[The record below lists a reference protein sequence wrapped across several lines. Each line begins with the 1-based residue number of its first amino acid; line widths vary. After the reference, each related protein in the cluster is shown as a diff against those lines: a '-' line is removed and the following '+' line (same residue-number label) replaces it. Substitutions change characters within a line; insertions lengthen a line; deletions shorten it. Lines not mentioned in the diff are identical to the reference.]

1 MQLYTQSSFPSPRRL
16 SIVALAVATLGLAGC
31 ETLGGFA
38 RNSGNGMTDPLAS
51 YRPATHLHEAVPK
64 DKLNTATRQLVAEG
78 LKALD
83 QREYEKASQL
93 FNLALKTD
101 INNSYVHFLVALSYH
116 LRGLGGEGALYALAQ
131 QGYELAVQFD
141 PSNAVARHYL
151 GLLYIDRREFASAR
165 AQLMEAALYAR
176 NEPDLLYDLAVAAYY
191 AKDPRTAYAALEGLR
206 QLENGHA
213 SERTLRALAI
223 VAAATGDDA
232 AARGFLKHLE
242 QAGARDLRVA
252 ADRVDSWRD
261 AYGSGLMKTQ
271 FPTSGGFPS
280 GSSGVP
286 SGSTGVPPG
295 SSGFPPGSGGYP
307 AAGGFSGGQG
317 MPGAQFGG
325 TGQRQPGS
333 AGGFF
338 DKNMVMLDV
347 TIIAT
352 EEDNNDTFGIN
363 LLEGLRIQFGN
374 SVGTPAVSRQTNIN
388 SDLVNSL
395 NNTATRQ
402 VTRLIQIPAITY
414 TLNIANAQDRRNEV
428 LARPTL
434 VAMGGQMSTF
444 FSGTDVI
451 GAAVSTGQGGSVQ
464 VQKEAGVKLSLLPE
478 FLPED
483 LIKMQVIA
491 ERTFLTNPNSNV
503 LFDFRLDT
511 SKTLVSANVV
521 MKYGETLILS
531 GLSERNTETSHS
543 GVPLLRD
550 IPLVQYLFSRKT
562 DRDFHKSVL
571 ILVTP
576 RRPGYTNRAQTDI
589 DAERGKMTEAQR
601 LQAEFEDKYKLWFK
615 PVPNIAQALTVL
627 NTSPIFREF
636 RSGDM
641 TIESWVSR
649 SSHGGRL
656 LSALNFIYY

>member
-1 MQLYTQSSFPSPRRL
+1 MQSFTNTHHPLSRRL

-31 ETLGGFA
+31 QTMGGLG
-38 RNSGNGMTDPLAS
+38 RNDGDGMADPMAS
-51 YRPATHLHEAVPK
+51 YRPATQLHEAVPK

-83 QREYEKASQL
+83 QRQYEKATQI

-101 INNSYVHFLVALSYH
+101 INNSYAHFLVALSYH

-141 PSNAVARHYL
+141 PSNSVARHYL
-151 GLLYIDRREFASAR
+151 GLLYLDRREFASAR
-165 AQLMEAALYAR
+165 AQLMEASLYGR
-176 NEPDLLYDLAVAAYY
+176 NDPDLLYDLAVAAYY

-206 QLENGHA
+206 RMEDGHE

-223 VAAATGDDA
+223 VAAAAGDDV
-232 AARGFLKHLE
+232 AARSFLKRLE
-242 QAGARDLRVA
+242 QTGMRANKLRFA
-252 ADRVDSWRD
+252 EDRVVSWRD
-261 AYGSGLMKTQ
+261 AYGSGLIKTQ
-271 FPTSGGFPS
+271 FPSGGGFPS
-280 GSSGVP
+280 GGSGYP
-286 SGSTGVPPG
+286 S
-295 SSGFPPGSGGYP
+295 GSGGYP
-307 AAGGFSGGQG
+307 AGGGFVGGQVMPGVQG
-317 MPGAQFGG
+317 MPGVQSGG
-325 TGQRQPGS
+325 MGQRQPGGT
-333 AGGFF
+333 GGFF

-374 SVGTPAVSRQTNIN
+374 SVGTPAVSSQTNIN
-388 SDLVNSL
+388 SDLVNPLSDS
-395 NNTATRQ
+395 ATRQ
-402 VTRLIQIPAITY
+402 LSRLIQIPAINY

-464 VQKEAGVKLSLLPE
+464 VQKEAGVKLSLQPE
-478 FLPED
+478 FLPDD
-483 LIKMQVIA
+483 LIKMQVTA

-511 SKTLVSANVV
+511 SKTLVNANVV

-531 GLSERNTETSHS
+531 GLSERNTETSNS

-550 IPLVQYLFSRKT
+550 VPLVQYLFSRKT
-562 DRDFHKSVL
+562 ERDFHKSVL

-576 RRPGYTNRAQTDI
+576 RRPAYTNRAQEDI
-589 DAERGKMTEAQR
+589 DAERSKMSEFQR
-601 LQAEFEDKYKLWFK
+601 VQTEFEDKYKLWFA
-615 PVPNIAQALTVL
+615 PVPNTALALKVL
-627 NTSPIFREF
+627 DTSPIYREF

-641 TIESWVSR
+641 NIESWVSR

-656 LSALNFIYY
+656 RSALSFIYY